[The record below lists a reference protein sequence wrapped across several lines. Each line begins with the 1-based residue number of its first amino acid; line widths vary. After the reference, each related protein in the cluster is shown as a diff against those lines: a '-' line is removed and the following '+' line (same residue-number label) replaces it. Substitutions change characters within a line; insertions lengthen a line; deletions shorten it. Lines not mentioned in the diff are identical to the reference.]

1 MKRRRSARGFVPRA
15 SSNEDREQKAGI
27 PASGAPLG
35 RTAHA
40 QLITVPFDDLPPQP
54 PPPPLPSQSQTQS
67 PRDPRSPTN
76 VLSSF
81 LVELDPAQLC
91 LGTYTS
97 NLSLRRSS
105 LLPYLFSTF
114 QRELVLLRVEIRN
127 STSPLHFSLTSV

>member
-40 QLITVPFDDLPPQP
+40 QLITVPFDDLPPPPPP

-91 LGTYTS
+91 LGTRYG
-97 NLSLRRSS
+97 
-105 LLPYLFSTF
+105 LLQSYYAFEGQKRFKSA
-114 QRELVLLRVEIRN
+114 R
-127 STSPLHFSLTSV
+127 